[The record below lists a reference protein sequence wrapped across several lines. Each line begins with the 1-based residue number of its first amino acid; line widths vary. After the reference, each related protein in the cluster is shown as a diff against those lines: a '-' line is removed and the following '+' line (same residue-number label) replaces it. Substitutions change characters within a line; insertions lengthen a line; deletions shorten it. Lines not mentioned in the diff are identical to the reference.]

1 MLKQNDLA
9 EFVGQI
15 IDTFEDFL
23 EERSIVLQN
32 QERNEDE
39 SDAIIYG
46 SDYGQLQD
54 AINDILKN
62 WEVVGPEDDKK
73 NDYFGIVRWGDEDI
87 RCALEERGYA
97 QTQNNIDEVRCAV
110 ENNSYFTGSMIEAGW
125 DCIYCAVDDCAD
137 DLEEEDD

>member
-39 SDAIIYG
+39 SAAIIYG

-62 WEVVGPEDDKK
+62 WEVVEPEDDKK
-73 NDYFGIVRWGDEDI
+73 ERLFWNCSLVR
-87 RCALEERGYA
+87 RGYS
-97 QTQNNIDEVRCAV
+97 VC
-110 ENNSYFTGSMIEAGW
+110 S
-125 DCIYCAVDDCAD
+125 
-137 DLEEEDD
+137 